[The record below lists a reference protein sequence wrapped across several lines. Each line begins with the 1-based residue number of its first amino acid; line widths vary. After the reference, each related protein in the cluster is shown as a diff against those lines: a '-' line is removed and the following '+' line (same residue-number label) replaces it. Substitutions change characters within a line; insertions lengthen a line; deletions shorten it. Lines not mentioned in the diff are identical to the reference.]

1 MELKEAINILENMCL
16 RYGEPHQDGRTE
28 EQVKEV
34 IALNTILKE
43 FKKKK
48 GSDKDGGKQSNN

>member
-16 RYGEPHQDGRTE
+16 RYGEARQDGRTE

>member
-16 RYGEPHQDGRTE
+16 RYGEPHQDGRSE

-43 FKKKK
+43 FKK
-48 GSDKDGGKQSNN
+48 

>member
-1 MELKEAINILENMCL
+1 MELKEAISILENMCL
-16 RYGEPHQDGRTE
+16 RYGEPYQDGRTE

>member
-1 MELKEAINILENMCL
+1 MELKEAISILENMCL
-16 RYGEPHQDGRTE
+16 RYGEPQQDGRSE
-28 EQVKEV
+28 EQTREV